1 MKIAEVRAHWLRYP
15 IPEQSQHTSD
25 FGRLRNFDMVLVE
38 IHDTEGRIGYG
49 EAKAGV
55 GSSSFGGALV
65 SLLRDEFA
73 PLLVGQDPRDITRL
87 WDLLYNG
94 PRFGYARSSGRTF
107 PELDRRGSRISALS
121 GVDMALWDLKGKALN
136 LPLYQLLGG
145 RYRDSI
151 PLYASGGWADE
162 SEIGRQLVSYRDLRP
177 FTAFK
182 MRIGAMDKDVN
193 TSARRAEAAREAL
206 GPEMKLM
213 VDAHGTFNLAEAKR
227 FATKTASLDLAWF
240 EEPVSMDAVDD
251 LVELARSTDIP
262 IAAGESVV
270 TRFDFLKLLDSRC
283 VDVLQPDP
291 AICGGVTEV
300 VRIASLA
307 SSRQRTV
314 APHLWG
320 SSLLFAAG
328 VHLATALPNVT
339 ILEYSLGFN
348 PFLRELSGDPL
359 QFRGAEV
366 LPLEGPGLGIEIDTD
381 FVKRYAVP

>member
-1 MKIAEVRAHWLRYP
+1 L
-15 IPEQSQHTSD
+15 
-25 FGRLRNFDMVLVE
+25 
-38 IHDTEGRIGYG
+38 
-49 EAKAGV
+49 
-55 GSSSFGGALV
+55 
-65 SLLRDEFA
+65 
-73 PLLVGQDPRDITRL
+73 
-87 WDLLYNG
+87 
-94 PRFGYARSSGRTF
+94 
-107 PELDRRGSRISALS
+107 
-121 GVDMALWDLKGKALN
+121 
-136 LPLYQLLGG
+136 
-145 RYRDSI
+145 
-151 PLYASGGWADE
+151 
-162 SEIGRQLVSYRDLRP
+162 
-177 FTAFK
+177 
-182 MRIGAMDKDVN
+182 
-193 TSARRAEAAREAL
+193 
-206 GPEMKLM
+206 
-213 VDAHGTFNLAEAKR
+213 
-227 FATKTASLDLAWF
+227 
-240 EEPVSMDAVDD
+240 
-251 LVELARSTDIP
+251 
-262 IAAGESVV
+262 

-366 LPLEGPGLGIEIDTD
+366 LPLEEPRLGIEIDTD